1 VANIDP
7 RLTSKLGA
15 ALTEEKV
22 RAVITL
28 STQPMNH
35 AGSAQTT
42 NNIMDEILRRTENAT
57 NEKPSRVKY
66 FSKLGV
72 LMIEASTS
80 FIQKLIENPE
90 IATAALAA
98 DDDIYKI

>member
-1 VANIDP
+1 MQAAH
-7 RLTSKLGA
+7 KL
-15 ALTEEKV
+15 
-22 RAVITL
+22 
-28 STQPMNH
+28 
-35 AGSAQTT
+35 QTT
-42 NNIMDEILRRTENAT
+42 NNIMDEILRRTENVT
-57 NEKPSRVKY
+57 NQKPSRVKY

-98 DDDIYKI
+98 EDEIYKI